1 MTMLAAISFA
11 IMGVLRQAMGVSI
24 MGAALAGACGGY
36 LIWNWYPG
44 KVMMG
49 DTGSMFLGGMVVA
62 LAYSLDCPIILVPV
76 GIIYVIE
83 GGSVVIQRTYFKI
96 TKHKTGTGKRIFK
109 MTPIHHGL
117 EMSGWKETKIVFVF
131 SAITILGGALGALL
145 MYFG

>member
-1 MTMLAAISFA
+1 
-11 IMGVLRQAMGVSI
+11 
-24 MGAALAGACGGY
+24 
-36 LIWNWYPG
+36 
-44 KVMMG
+44 
-49 DTGSMFLGGMVVA
+49 MFLGGMVVA